1 MVLKK
6 YLLKNYLV
14 VLDERAEE
22 GIDLRSIKSG
32 YIFDKV
38 LSSDNERLIEELK
51 EEKVEAVATLFSE
64 DDTLLEKVMKTIVE
78 YTFYDIPKDDS
89 FYTVRSVTEKVQMVK
104 VLNKKEFEEFC
115 NDLVRMDK
123 ALDSDIVPYLLEY
136 LTLDVSEIKN
146 KEVKLLYLK
155 VLINNKKWVRGYEL
169 IRYINYILTKST
181 LFINYK
187 KEYANKKMDFST
199 DYEDVKLVSDI
210 LDDYKGELAK
220 YVNTYKDFFVHI
232 KLWAKRQIKYDSLER
247 ITMNQLRKY
256 PTLINRLL
264 RLGKKRKQVNL
275 SITFDKEI
283 LFKSLEEQEEFF
295 SKMSIKQLLKMINY
309 ISLEEYY
316 NAQGKK
322 DYYIRNQKNFIKEYK
337 SNLPNNSLYIPKKVL
352 KEKLIEKF
360 TEEREY
366 TITLNGFEKT
376 ITEKEFIKPV
386 LRKGW
391 TTPLIMSDKRRS
403 AGIYY
408 KSSIDIKKGDKIGII
423 WYTNSDLD
431 LSALDLEGN
440 SYAWNS
446 SWGGRN
452 KDDTI
457 EYSGDMRSLN
467 ENTDSAFENFIIHKP
482 EDFNGIFRM
491 NVYSDRGYHIKFNIY
506 IERDREIIFKS
517 EPIDLEK
524 YNKSQILIGY
534 VIDSKF
540 YLDVFTESNRRVA
553 IIPTSDYKGS
563 KEKVNLTSFTLNKP
577 IYNLEDLF
585 DELGIEYEKLDS
597 NELGDKKYTI
607 FE

>member
-32 YIFDKV
+32 YIFNKV
-38 LSSDNERLIEELK
+38 LSSDNERLLEELK
-51 EEKVEAVATLFSE
+51 EEEIEAVATLFSE
-64 DDTLLEKVMKTIVE
+64 DDTLMEKLMKTIVE

-89 FYTVRSVTEKVQMVK
+89 FYTVRNVTEKVQMVK
-104 VLNKKEFEEFC
+104 VLNRKEFEEFC

-187 KEYANKKMDFST
+187 KEYANKKMRFST
-199 DYEDVKLVSDI
+199 EYEDIKLVADI
-210 LDDYKGELAK
+210 LDSYKKELAK
-220 YVNTYKDFFVHI
+220 YANTYKDFFVHI
-232 KLWAKRQIKYDSLER
+232 KLWAKREIKNDGLER
-247 ITMNQLRKY
+247 ITMNQIRKY
-256 PTLINRLL
+256 PTLINRIL
-264 RLGKKRKQVNL
+264 RVGKTTRQVDL

-283 LFKSLEEQEEFF
+283 LSKTLEEQEAFF

-316 NAQGKK
+316 DSQGKK

-337 SNLPNNSLYIPKKVL
+337 SNLPSNSLYIPKKVL

-360 TEEREY
+360 TEEKEIKVLVDDEERFIIQRE
-366 TITLNGFEKT
+366 FV
-376 ITEKEFIKPV
+376 KPV
-386 LRKGW
+386 LRKEW

-431 LSALDLEGN
+431 LSATDLEGN

-446 SWGGRN
+446 RWGD
-452 KDDTI
+452 KTDDI

-467 ENTDSAFENFIIHKP
+467 ENTDSAFENFTIHNP

-506 IERDREIIFKS
+506 IERDREIIYKS

-524 YNKSQILIGY
+524 YNKRQIIFGY

-540 YLDVFTESNRRVA
+540 YLDVFTESDRRVA
-553 IIPTSDYKGS
+553 IIPVSEDKG
-563 KEKVNLTSFTLNKP
+563 KTEKVNITSFLLNKP
-577 IYNLEDLF
+577 VYTLEDLF
-585 DELGIEYEKLDS
+585 DEIGIEYEKLDS
-597 NELGDKKYTI
+597 NELGDKNYTI